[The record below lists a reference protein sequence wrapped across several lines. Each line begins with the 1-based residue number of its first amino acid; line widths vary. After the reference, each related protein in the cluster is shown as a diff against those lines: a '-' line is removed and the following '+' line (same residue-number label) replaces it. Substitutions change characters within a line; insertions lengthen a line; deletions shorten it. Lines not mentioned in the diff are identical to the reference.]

1 MLIPFSVKTAK
12 ISIFFELR
20 KLESFH
26 AADNIVFTMT
36 ASPPPKRPRKTKA
49 EAATPPRLL
58 ALLEAAEDIFLAKG
72 YHTAT
77 MDDVAKAAGMSK
89 KTVYALIQSK
99 AELFGALLT
108 HHQSLMQFP
117 TPEPGWTLQDILSA
131 NLLCLARFL
140 LSASQIAIL
149 RLIMAEYTHSPDLGR
164 VFLRN
169 RVRKAKT
176 KLESCLLE
184 LAREQG
190 CDSGEA
196 KEMAAMLFGMALG
209 EFHISALIGFRA
221 PPSKQALEARV
232 RLAVEIFV
240 AGCCTGACCTTTPP
254 G

>member
-1 MLIPFSVKTAK
+1 MIGPDKT
-12 ISIFFELR
+12 
-20 KLESFH
+20 
-26 AADNIVFTMT
+26 
-36 ASPPPKRPRKTKA
+36 KRPRAAKAKTDT
-49 EAATPPRLL
+49 ATPSRLL

-72 YHTAT
+72 YHAAT

-99 AELFGALLT
+99 AELFGALLM

-117 TPEPGWTLQDILSA
+117 VPEPDWTLQDILCA

-140 LSASQIAIL
+140 LSTSQIAIL

-176 KLESCLLE
+176 KLESCLLG
-184 LAREQG
+184 LALEQG
-190 CDSGEA
+190 CDAAEA
-196 KEMAAMLFGMALG
+196 KEMSAMLFGMALG

-221 PPSKQALEARV
+221 LPSKQALEARV
-232 RLAVEIFV
+232 RLAVDIFI
-240 AGCCTGACCTTTPP
+240 AGCRAGACGTTPP
-254 G
+254 LPTCDATSPGDR